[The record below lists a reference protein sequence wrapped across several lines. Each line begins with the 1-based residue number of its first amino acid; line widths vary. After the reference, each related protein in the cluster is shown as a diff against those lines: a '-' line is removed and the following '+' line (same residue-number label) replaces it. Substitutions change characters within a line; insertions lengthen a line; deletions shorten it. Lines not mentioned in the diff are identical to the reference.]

1 MARTPGK
8 SSLVLLVLSLWILA
22 FPGSMADDNNDPD
35 ALNQQVT
42 ELIAQWKFQEA
53 LQIAREALELAKR
66 TRGLEDP
73 ETAAALGNLGF
84 ILEKIENYAEAEPLL
99 EEAVRIRR
107 KILGSDHPDTAAS
120 LNDLALLYED
130 L

>member
-1 MARTPGK
+1 MWLARDKEHGRANLNHLDFSSALVRLGRNRFMPRPLAK
-8 SSLVLLVLSLWILA
+8 STFVLLVLSLWILA

-73 ETAAALGNLGF
+73 E
-84 ILEKIENYAEAEPLL
+84 
-99 EEAVRIRR
+99 
-107 KILGSDHPDTAAS
+107 
-120 LNDLALLYED
+120 
-130 L
+130 